1 MRRNIIQ
8 SASLFL
14 SFLAVVSFSACSN
27 DEGPGIE
34 VPKEPVDTYLSIVAT
49 PETLTRSV
57 KSTDEVSFDKYINTL
72 TALVFTEGGDF
83 YTQKTVSSKDNDGKS
98 VSEITDISVKV
109 LPNYENPE
117 AGSSTKFQVVLIANG
132 GTAIENNSVKNIA
145 DLSTKITTPSIDG
158 LGEGDEKSYLPMS
171 SAILTVTGLKY
182 NGDENW
188 IDGNN
193 EKVKYDKE
201 QATAV
206 SLTRLVSQVKLR
218 SVAVNFSSDFY
229 KDANFIIDEVY
240 LVNVRK
246 NAYFLPSSIKK
257 EALDET
263 GESEG
268 ESYENSTS
276 DFFRGGPE
284 TFTTEDGLI
293 ANNDDNST
301 YNREL
306 YALSLEEEISLKN
319 GATTPENSFVGFSP
333 YVYPSV
339 VREGE
344 YQTRLVLSCRYR
356 FQGELNYTKK
366 YFHVVI
372 GNKDELGVGA
382 AQNYSGIVAN
392 SVYTIDVTITG
403 EGSPTPDKYVPTAEL
418 TVKIK
423 VEPWVVE
430 HQTEKD

>member
-34 VPKEPVDTYLSIVAT
+34 VPKEPVDAYLSTVAT

-57 KSTDEVSFDKYINTL
+57 KSAEQVPFDEYINTL

-98 VSEITDISVKV
+98 VSEITGISVKV

-158 LGEGDEKSYLPMS
+158 LGDEKSYLPMS

-188 IDGNN
+188 IDGND
-193 EKVKYDKE
+193 EKVKYDKG

-206 SLTRLVSQVKLR
+206 SLTRLVSQVKLG

-246 NAYFLPSSIKK
+246 NAYFLPSSISKDAQ
-257 EALDET
+257 ERV

-306 YALSLEEEISLKN
+306 YALSLEDEISLKN

-356 FQGELNYTKK
+356 FQEALDYTQK

-372 GNKDELGVGA
+372 GNKDELGGDA
-382 AQNYSGIVAN
+382 TQAYSGIVAN

-418 TVKIK
+418 TVNMT
-423 VEPWVVE
+423 VEPWYVE
-430 HQTEKD
+430 HQKEED

>member
-27 DEGPGIE
+27 DDGSGIE
-34 VPKEPVDTYLSIVAT
+34 VPKEPVDAYLSIAAT

-83 YTQKTVSSKDNDGKS
+83 YTQKTVSSNDDKS

-132 GTAIENNSVKNIA
+132 GTAIENNSIKNIA
-145 DLSTKITTPSIDG
+145 DLSTKITTPSIEG
-158 LGEGDEKSYLPMS
+158 LGEGDGKSYLPMS

-182 NGDENW
+182 SGDENW

-206 SLTRLVSQVKLR
+206 SLTRLVSQVKLH

-246 NAYFLPSSIKK
+246 NAYFLPSSINKDAQ
-257 EALDET
+257 EGV

-293 ANNDDNST
+293 ANNENNST
-301 YNREL
+301 YNKL
-306 YALSLEEEISLKN
+306 YKLSLSEDNILADN
-319 GATTPENSFVGFSP
+319 GQITTPFDGFTP

-339 VREGE
+339 VRGGE

-356 FQGELNYTKK
+356 FQNALEYTQK
-366 YFHVVI
+366 YFHIVI
-372 GNKDELGVGA
+372 GNKGELVESA
-382 AQNYSGIVAN
+382 TQAYSGIVAN

-418 TVKIK
+418 TVNMT
-423 VEPWVVE
+423 VEPWYVE
-430 HQTEKD
+430 HQKEED

>member
-27 DEGPGIE
+27 DDGSGIE
-34 VPKEPVDTYLSIVAT
+34 VPKEPVDAYLSIAAT

-57 KSTDEVSFDKYINTL
+57 KSEKEVSFDEYINTL

-83 YTQKTVSSKDNDGKS
+83 YTQKTVSSEDNDGKS

-132 GTAIENNSVKNIA
+132 GTAIENNSIKNIA
-145 DLSTKITTPSIDG
+145 DLSAKITTPSIEG
-158 LGEGDEKSYLPMS
+158 LGNGKSYLPMS

-182 NGDENW
+182 NDDKNW

-193 EKVKYDKE
+193 EKVKYEKE

-206 SLTRLVSQVKLR
+206 SLTRLVSQVKLG

-229 KDANFIIDEVY
+229 KDADFIIDEVY

-246 NAYFLPSSIKK
+246 NAYFLPSSINKDAQD
-257 EALDET
+257 EA
-263 GESEG
+263 GVSEG

-293 ANNDDNST
+293 ANNNNNST
-301 YNREL
+301 NNKEL
-306 YALSLEEEISLKN
+306 YAFLGQGISLKN
-319 GATTPENSFVGFSP
+319 GEKTQANSFASFSP

-339 VREGE
+339 VREDG

-356 FQGELNYTKK
+356 FQSALEYTQK

-372 GNKDELGVGA
+372 GNKDDFAEDI
-382 AQNYSGIVAN
+382 QTYSGIVAN

-418 TVKIK
+418 TVNMT
-423 VEPWVVE
+423 VEPWYVE
-430 HQTEKD
+430 HQKEED

>member
-27 DEGPGIE
+27 DDGSGIE
-34 VPKEPVDTYLSIVAT
+34 VPKEPVDAYLSIVAT

-57 KSTDEVSFDKYINTL
+57 KSAEQVPFDEYINTL

-83 YTQKTVSSKDNDGKS
+83 YTQKTVSSIDNDGKS
-98 VSEITDISVKV
+98 VSEITGISVKV
-109 LPNYENPE
+109 LPDYENPD
-117 AGSSTKFQVVLIANG
+117 AGSSTKFQVVLIANEG
-132 GTAIENNSVKNIA
+132 PAIENNSVKNIA
-145 DLSTKITTPSIDG
+145 DLSTKIMTPSIDG
-158 LGEGDEKSYLPMS
+158 LGDGKSYLPMS

-188 IDGNN
+188 IDGND
-193 EKVKYDKE
+193 EKVKYDKG

-206 SLTRLVSQVKLR
+206 SLTRLVSQVKLG
-218 SVAVNFSSDFY
+218 SVAVKFKDNFYNNAD
-229 KDANFIIDEVY
+229 FIIDEVY
-240 LVNVRK
+240 LVNVRD
-246 NAYFLPSSIKK
+246 NAYFLPSSIND
-257 EALDET
+257 ALDET
-263 GESEG
+263 VESEG

-301 YNREL
+301 YNKEL
-306 YALSLEEEISLKN
+306 YALSLGEKIRLKN
-319 GATTPENSFVGFSP
+319 GERTQEKSFAGFSP

-356 FQGELNYTKK
+356 FQEALDYTQK

-372 GNKDELGVGA
+372 GNKDELGGDA
-382 AQNYSGIVAN
+382 TQAYSGIVAN

-403 EGSPTPDKYVPTAEL
+403 EGSPTPDKYIPTAEL
-418 TVKIK
+418 TVNMT
-423 VEPWVVE
+423 VEPWHVE
-430 HQTEKD
+430 HQKEED

>member
-34 VPKEPVDTYLSIVAT
+34 VPKEPVDAYLSIAAT

-57 KSTDEVSFDKYINTL
+57 KSEKEVSFDEYINTL

-83 YTQKTVSSKDNDGKS
+83 YTQKTVSSEDNDGKS

-132 GTAIENNSVKNIA
+132 GTAIKNNSIKNIA
-145 DLSTKITTPSIDG
+145 DLSAKITTPSIEG
-158 LGEGDEKSYLPMS
+158 LGNGKSYLPMS

-182 NGDENW
+182 NDDKNW

-193 EKVKYDKE
+193 EKVKYEKE

-206 SLTRLVSQVKLR
+206 SLTRLVSQVKLG

-229 KDANFIIDEVY
+229 KDADFIIDEVY

-246 NAYFLPSSIKK
+246 NAYFLPSSINKDAQD
-257 EALDET
+257 EA
-263 GESEG
+263 GGSEG

-306 YALSLEEEISLKN
+306 YALSLEEEISL
-319 GATTPENSFVGFSP
+319 TTQENSFVGFSP

>member
-27 DEGPGIE
+27 DDGPGTE
-34 VPKEPVDTYLSIVAT
+34 EPKEPVDAYLSIAAT

-57 KSTDEVSFDKYINTL
+57 KSEKVPFDEYINTL
-72 TALVFTEGGDF
+72 TAFVFTEGGDF
-83 YTQKTVSSKDNDGKS
+83 YTQKTVSSEENGGES

-109 LPNYENPE
+109 LPNYENPGV
-117 AGSSTKFQVVLIANG
+117 GSSTKFQVVLIANG
-132 GTAIENNSVKNIA
+132 GTIENNSVKNIT
-145 DLSTKITTPSIDG
+145 DLSNKITTPSIEN
-158 LGEGDEKSYLPMS
+158 LGEGEGKSYLPMS

-182 NGDENW
+182 DGEKNW

-193 EKVKYDKE
+193 EKVKYKKGE
-201 QATAV
+201 AAEV
-206 SLTRLVSQVKLR
+206 ALTRLVSQVKLG
-218 SVAVNFSSDFY
+218 SVAVKFKDDFY

-240 LVNVRK
+240 FVNVRK
-246 NAYFLPSSIKK
+246 NAYYLPSSINK
-257 EALDET
+257 ENQEDA
-263 GESEG
+263 G

-293 ANNDDNST
+293 ANDDKNST
-301 YNREL
+301 CNKGL
-306 YALSLEEEISLKN
+306 YALSLGNGIILENEETSE
-319 GATTPENSFVGFSP
+319 SFAGFSP
-333 YVYPSV
+333 YLYPSV

-356 FQGELNYTKK
+356 FQNALEYTQK
-366 YFHVVI
+366 YFHIVI
-372 GNKDELGVGA
+372 GNKDELGESVTQA
-382 AQNYSGIVAN
+382 YSGIVAN

-418 TVKIK
+418 TVKMT
-423 VEPWVVE
+423 VEPWYVE
-430 HQTEKD
+430 HQKEED

>member
-27 DEGPGIE
+27 DDGSGIE
-34 VPKEPVDTYLSIVAT
+34 VPKEPVDAYLSIVAT

-83 YTQKTVSSKDNDGKS
+83 YTQKTVSSNDDKS

-132 GTAIENNSVKNIA
+132 GTAIENNSIKNIA
-145 DLSTKITTPSIDG
+145 DLSTKITTPSIEG
-158 LGEGDEKSYLPMS
+158 LGEGDGKSYLPMS

-182 NGDENW
+182 SGDENW

-193 EKVKYDKE
+193 EKVKYDKG

-257 EALDET
+257 EAQDEA

-301 YNREL
+301 YNKEL
-306 YALSLEEEISLKN
+306 YALSI
-319 GATTPENSFVGFSP
+319 GAVS
-333 YVYPSV
+333 
-339 VREGE
+339 
-344 YQTRLVLSCRYR
+344 
-356 FQGELNYTKK
+356 YT
-366 YFHVVI
+366 HLRAH
-372 GNKDELGVGA
+372 E
-382 AQNYSGIVAN
+382 
-392 SVYTIDVTITG
+392 T
-403 EGSPTPDKYVPTAEL
+403 
-418 TVKIK
+418 
-423 VEPWVVE
+423 
-430 HQTEKD
+430 

>member
-34 VPKEPVDTYLSIVAT
+34 VPKEPVDAYLSIVAT

-57 KSTDEVSFDKYINTL
+57 KSTDEVPFDEYINTL

-83 YTQKTVSSKDNDGKS
+83 YTQKTVSSNDNDDKS

-109 LPNYENPE
+109 LPNYENPD

-132 GTAIENNSVKNIA
+132 GTAIENNSIKNIA
-145 DLSTKITTPSIDG
+145 DLSTKILTPSIEG
-158 LGEGDEKSYLPMS
+158 LGNGKNYLPMS

-182 NGDENW
+182 SGDENW

-193 EKVKYDKE
+193 EKVKYDKG

-206 SLTRLVSQVKLR
+206 SLTRLVSQVKLG
-218 SVAVNFSSDFY
+218 SVAVSFSSDFY

-246 NAYFLPSSIKK
+246 NAYFLPSSINK
-257 EALDET
+257 EAQDEV

-284 TFTTEDGLI
+284 AFTTEDGLI
-293 ANNDDNST
+293 ANNNNNST
-301 YNREL
+301 YNKEL
-306 YALSLEEEISLKN
+306 YAFLGEGISLKN
-319 GATTPENSFVGFSP
+319 GEKTQANSFASFSP

-339 VREGE
+339 VREDG

-382 AQNYSGIVAN
+382 AQTYSGIVAN

-403 EGSPTPDKYVPTAEL
+403 EGSPTPDKYVPTAKL
-418 TVKIK
+418 TVNMT
-423 VEPWVVE
+423 VEPWYVE
-430 HQTEKD
+430 HQKEED